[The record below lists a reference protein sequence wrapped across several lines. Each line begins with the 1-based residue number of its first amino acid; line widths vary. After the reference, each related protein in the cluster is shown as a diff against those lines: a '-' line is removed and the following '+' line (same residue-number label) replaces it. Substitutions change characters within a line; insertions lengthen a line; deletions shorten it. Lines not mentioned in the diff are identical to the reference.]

1 MKSAIVVILF
11 GLTSFLASVL
21 LFSVE
26 PMIGKMVLPVF
37 GGTPSVWNTCLVYF
51 QMMLLCGY
59 LFALGVDRTKE
70 VEPHRVSM
78 VALLTV
84 AALLAAGWFLQP
96 IALQADVGRPIS
108 SNKSPAVALLGI
120 LFLSATLPLVMV
132 SAITPLVQ
140 HWFALTG
147 HPRAHDPYFLY
158 AASNS
163 GSLLALLAY
172 PFLIEPN
179 LGLAVQRQV
188 WRTGF
193 LLLALLVLC
202 CGVVAWRRNFDREIG
217 TQKDQAGAGSA
228 RDVVPAT
235 WLRWLI
241 LVFVPSSWLMGV
253 TSYLTTDLA
262 AIPLLWTIPLA
273 LYLLSFILAFAQSTA
288 GVVRVAMRALPFV
301 VVPLVLVM
309 SAGFAHAVWVPLHL
323 LAFFVGSVACHGALS
338 QLRPL
343 ARYARTFYVTIAI
356 GGLLGGIFNALVAP
370 IVFDRVI
377 EYPLAV
383 VLACLIAPATNSGLS
398 RFMLKEW
405 LGDLLIP
412 GVVFLLTAVLA
423 TNQAGLADS
432 VAGVLAVM
440 VASGLGLYS
449 CVTARRRPVRFA
461 LVALSVLAASGLGP
475 GVNGWPLHIERNFF
489 GVVRVTHDTEQ
500 NVHRLFHGSTLHG
513 QQSLDLA
520 LRREPSTYF
529 TRSGPIGQVFNAIQP
544 RLEPPGARVA
554 IVGLGAGTLASYA
567 RPGQRWTFYEID
579 DAVVRIARDP
589 RFFTYLQDSQA
600 DATDIVLGDAR
611 LRLRDAPDHTYQ
623 LIVLDAFSSDAVPVH
638 LLSREAIRLY
648 RAKLTTEGMLVF
660 NLSNR
665 YLDLDPIM
673 ARQAEDAGL
682 VYRVR
687 YDLNLSDE
695 EKQSGKQASIWAVM
709 TATERDLGALAD
721 DPRWQAPNP
730 RPGSAVWTD
739 DYSDPASYLLL
750 TPGRLRRRERPA
762 VLPAEADKT
771 VPR

>member
-1 MKSAIVVILF
+1 MVVSPVSGRRLF
-11 GLTSFLASVL
+11 ETFVPYLEQRH
-21 LFSVE
+21 FS
-26 PMIGKMVLPVF
+26 
-37 GGTPSVWNTCLVYF
+37 SHLVAADR
-51 QMMLLCGY
+51 LRCGY
-59 LFALGVDRTKE
+59 LFALGVDRAE
-70 VEPHRVSM
+70 QVEPRRVSM
-78 VALLTV
+78 VPLLTLAV
-84 AALLAAGWFLQP
+84 LLAAGWFLQP
-96 IALQADVGRPIS
+96 IAILPDVGLRIS
-108 SNKSPAVALLGI
+108 SNECPALALLGI

-132 SAITPLVQ
+132 SATAPLVQ

-147 HPRAHDPYFLY
+147 HSRAHDPYFLY
-158 AASNS
+158 AASNA

-172 PFLIEPN
+172 PFIIEPN
-179 LGLAVQRQV
+179 FGLAVQRQV

-193 LLLALLVLC
+193 LILAILVST
-202 CGVVAWRRNFDREIG
+202 CGVVAWHRSRSRSFWPATHDFDREIDTG
-217 TQKDQAGAGSA
+217 KNRAGAGTERNLSL
-228 RDVVPAT
+228 AT

-253 TSYLTTDLA
+253 TSYLTTDLV

-288 GVVRVAMRALPFV
+288 GVVLATSRALPFV

-309 SAGFAHAVWVPLHL
+309 SAGFAHAAWIPLHL
-323 LAFFVGSVACHGALS
+323 LAFFVGSVACHGALA

-343 ARYARTFYVTIAI
+343 ARDASTFYVTIAI

-383 VLACLIAPATNSGLS
+383 VLACLIAPAISPRQGRLT
-398 RFMLKEW
+398 LKKW
-405 LGDLLIP
+405 LGDLLISS
-412 GVVFLLTAVLA
+412 VVFLLTAILA

-432 VAGVLAVM
+432 VVGVLAVM

-449 CVTARRRPVRFA
+449 CVTARRRPIRFA
-461 LVALSVLAASGLGP
+461 LVALAVLTASGLGP
-475 GVNGWPLHIERNFF
+475 GVSGRLLHIERNFF
-489 GVVRVTHDTEQ
+489 GVVRITHDTER

-513 QQSLDLA
+513 QQSLDSA
-520 LRREPSTYF
+520 LRHEPSTYF
-529 TRSGPIGQVFNAIQP
+529 THSGPIGQVFNAIKL
-544 RLEPPGARVA
+544 RLEQPGTGVA
-554 IVGLGAGTLASYA
+554 IVGLGTGTLASYA

-600 DATDIVLGDAR
+600 DATEIVLGDAR
-611 LRLRDAPDHTYQ
+611 LRLRDAPDHAYQ
-623 LIVLDAFSSDAVPVH
+623 LIVLDAFSSDVVPVH

-648 RAKLTTEGMLVF
+648 RAKLTSGGMLAF
-660 NLSNR
+660 HLSNR
-665 YLDLDPIM
+665 YLDLETIM
-673 ARQAEDAGL
+673 ARQSEDAGL

-695 EKQSGKQASIWAVM
+695 EKRSGKQASIWAVM

-721 DPRWQAPNP
+721 DPRWQPPNP

-739 DYSDPASYLLL
+739 DYSDLASYLLL
-750 TPGRLRRRERPA
+750 TPGRLWRRERPA
-762 VLPAEADKT
+762 AVTPN
-771 VPR
+771 

>member
-1 MKSAIVVILF
+1 
-11 GLTSFLASVL
+11 
-21 LFSVE
+21 
-26 PMIGKMVLPVF
+26 MIGKMVLPVF

-51 QMMLLCGY
+51 QVMLLCGY
-59 LFALGVDRTKE
+59 LFALGVDRAE
-70 VEPHRVSM
+70 EIQVSRVSM
-78 VALLTV
+78 VPLFTLAVLLG
-84 AALLAAGWFLQP
+84 AGWFLQP
-96 IALQADVGRPIS
+96 IGLQADIGRSIS
-108 SNKSPAVALLGI
+108 SNPSPALALLGI

-132 SAITPLVQ
+132 SATAPLVQ

-147 HPRAHDPYFLY
+147 HSRAHDPYFLY
-158 AASNS
+158 AASNA

-179 LGLAVQRQV
+179 LGLAMQSQV

-193 LLLALLVLC
+193 LILAILVST
-202 CGVVAWRRNFDREIG
+202 CGALTWRRNFDREIG
-217 TQKDQAGAGSA
+217 IKKNRACAGTE
-228 RDVVPAT
+228 RNLELAT
-235 WLRWLI
+235 GLRWLI

-253 TSYLTTDLA
+253 TNYLTTDLA

-273 LYLLSFILAFAQSTA
+273 LYLLSFILAFSPSMAS
-288 GVVRVAMRALPFV
+288 VVRAASRALPSV

-309 SAGFAHAVWVPLHL
+309 SAGFAHAVWIPLHL
-323 LAFFVGSVACHGALS
+323 LAFFVGSVACHGALA

-343 ARYARTFYVTIAI
+343 PRYASTFYVTIAM
-356 GGLLGGIFNALVAP
+356 GGLLGGVFNALVAP

-383 VLACLIAPATNSGLS
+383 VLACLIAPAINPQQGRLT
-398 RFMLKEW
+398 LKEP
-405 LGDLLIP
+405 LADLVIS
-412 GVVFLLTAVLA
+412 GVVFLLTVTLA
-423 TNQAGLADS
+423 TNLAGLADS
-432 VAGVLAVM
+432 VLGVFAVM
-440 VASGLGLYS
+440 VATGLGFYS
-449 CVTARRRPVRFA
+449 CVTARRRPIRFA
-461 LVALSVLAASGLGP
+461 LVALAVLTASGLGP
-475 GVNGWPLHIERNFF
+475 GVSGRLLHIERNFF
-489 GVVRVTHDTEQ
+489 GVVRVTHDIER

-513 QQSLDLA
+513 QQSLDPTF
-520 LRREPSTYF
+520 RREPSTYF
-529 TRSGPIGQVFNAIQP
+529 TRSGPIGQVFDAIQP
-544 RLEPPGARVA
+544 RLERSGAEVA

-600 DATDIVLGDAR
+600 DAIDIVLGDAR
-611 LRLRDAPDHTYQ
+611 LRLRDAPDHAYQ

-648 RAKLTTEGMLVF
+648 RAKLTDGGMLAF

-673 ARQAEDAGL
+673 GRQAEDAGL

-709 TATERDLGALAD
+709 TATEQNLGALAD
-721 DPRWQAPNP
+721 DPRWQPPNP

-739 DYSDPASYLLL
+739 DYSDLASYLLL
-750 TPGRLRRRERPA
+750 TPGRLWRRARP
-762 VLPAEADKT
+762 PIRT
-771 VPR
+771 PN